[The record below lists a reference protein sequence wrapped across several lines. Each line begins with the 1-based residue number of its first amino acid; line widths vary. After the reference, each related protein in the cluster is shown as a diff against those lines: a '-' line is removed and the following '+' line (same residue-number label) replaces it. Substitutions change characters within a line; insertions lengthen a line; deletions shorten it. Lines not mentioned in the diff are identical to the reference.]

1 MKKDFSKSLQK
12 KNNKSFII
20 NKEIVENYIIA
31 PSTTKNASLENN
43 SNRRNNKSK
52 VRLSFNITS
61 EMKKNSKKIPDY
73 KNWTADKFL
82 SKNNNKISL
91 YYKCFEQ
98 INYIIEN

>member
-61 EMKKNSKKIPDY
+61 ETKKIQR
-73 KNWTADKFL
+73 
-82 SKNNNKISL
+82 KI
-91 YYKCFEQ
+91 Q
-98 INYIIEN
+98 IIRIGLINLFQKIIIKLTYIINALNK